1 MKRIN
6 KIIPLIIVWLILT
19 STAPFIFYVWPGHP
33 YKLLTFSGL
42 LLMIIFFVYK
52 NRKQLLL
59 DRNILIII
67 IVQICYYLFVTSIY
81 HNFSNINLC
90 IQFVALFIIISFIH
104 NFIGFEGFVKS
115 YIYII
120 LIMGIGGVLAFLIH
134 LLIGLPP
141 IFEVKYTTKGI
152 TYFLG
157 LTSTNSYYNIGNLRI
172 VRYAGFFDEPGAF
185 GLYSLF
191 AIILNKMYF
200 DNRKIEKYLI
210 IVTSFTFS
218 LAFFVIIL
226 AYLILFYFK
235 LSYLKYSIIPFILVA
250 AFYFG
255 MSKYAGKNE
264 SLIMLKE
271 ITVDRIKQ
279 NAKGKIY
286 GDNRTSASLHD
297 KMLFLKH
304 PVLGVQVEGQVRGSN
319 LYAIFSKYGLL
330 GSVFYYAFLVYFFVQ
345 ILKLRGEMQ
354 LTFLKLFLI
363 IIVNFFHRPEFSA
376 VFTLLIIYSM
386 ITYLDSYSK
395 EPSSNILATY

>member
-6 KIIPLIIVWLILT
+6 RIIPVIIVWLTLT

-33 YKLLTFSGL
+33 YKLLTFGGL

-52 NRKQLLL
+52 NKKQLLL
-59 DRNILIII
+59 DRNILIIL
-67 IVQICYYLFVTSIY
+67 IVQVCYYLIVTSIY
-81 HNFSNINLC
+81 QNYSNFNLC

-104 NFIGFEGFVKS
+104 SFIGFEGFVKS

-120 LIMGIGGVLAFLIH
+120 LIMGIGGVLAFLVH

-141 IFEVKYTTKGI
+141 IFEVKYAAKGI

-157 LTSTNSYYNIGNLRI
+157 LTTTNDYYNYENLRI

-191 AIILNKMYF
+191 AIILNKIYF

-226 AYLILFYFK
+226 AYLFLFYFK
-235 LSYLKYSIIPFILVA
+235 LSYLKYSIIPLILIT

-255 MSKYAGKNE
+255 MSDYAGKNE
-264 SLIMLKE
+264 SLIKLKS
-271 ITVDRIKQ
+271 ITVDRIKL
-279 NAKGKIY
+279 NKKGNIV
-286 GDNRTSASLHD
+286 GDNRQEFSLHD
-297 KMLFLKH
+297 KKLFLKH
-304 PVLGVQVEGQVRGSN
+304 PILGIQIEGQVKGSN
-319 LYAIFSKYGLL
+319 LYSIFAKYGLL
-330 GSVFYYAFLVYFFVQ
+330 GSFFYYAFLVYFFVQ

-354 LTFLKLFLI
+354 LKFFKLFFI
-363 IIVNFFHRPEFSA
+363 IIANFFHRPEFSA
-376 VFTLLIIYSM
+376 VFTLLVIYSM
-386 ITYLDSYSK
+386 ITYVDSYFN
-395 EPSSNILATY
+395 EPSSKIVATY